1 MYFRFGLVTVSTK
14 VYPQVPLRSVS
25 HVSVPR
31 DLPAALG
38 YVLDHGDGRPAPVG
52 GLGGG
57 VRPAAA
63 WQPRVRRR
71 RESAAG
77 EAPVHAAGVP
87 AAPLGAHPG
96 DDFAMIQ

>member
-1 MYFRFGLVTVSTK
+1 MNTVPCFGNGPHANTGVS
-14 VYPQVPLRSVS
+14 YVPVS
-25 HVSVPR
+25 R

-38 YVLDHGDGRPAPVG
+38 CVVDHGDGRPAVVVG
-52 GLGGG
+52 LAGG

-63 WQPRVRRR
+63 SQPRRRR

-96 DDFAMIQ
+96 DDFAKYPMIPTVN